1 MKALIPR
8 SLSIQTFLPSPLSS
22 PRFSVFFLHSVAG
35 DGAPSRRPQSH
46 ILPSSP
52 ASSSQSFASPSSF
65 SSSSSF
71 STRHYEEECKNV
83 KVAVFWDFENC
94 NIPVGVNVFRVV
106 HRITSALR
114 SNGIKGPVTITAFG
128 DVSQLSRTT
137 QEALACTGVCLTHVP
152 HGGKNSSDRFFMADL
167 VYWVSQNPPPV
178 HFFLISGDRDFA
190 NILHRLRMSNYNVLL
205 SSKDGAPG
213 VLCSAAT
220 FMWPWSSLVKG
231 ETTIVKHFNHPPDGL
246 YESWYGHYKAVLDDP
261 FSDIEQAT
269 NSQCEESMELISET
283 KPRPVP
289 KALVN
294 AIRQI
299 LYSYPEGLNL
309 PELRAELKRINATMD
324 KDFFGY
330 KKFSHLL
337 ASMPNI
343 LKMIPNP
350 SLEGQSLV
358 VSTHR
363 KIADSVPSRFKLV
376 QDVDVSD
383 GEKNGASRQNGKPL
397 PITPPSNESEP
408 ASTIS
413 ETIAHQKENDSDSG
427 KQNSSPTQGQH
438 AVDEGSLLERIKG
451 FIFGHQHYKTEPF
464 SPSKGNDMEGNA
476 YASTS
481 EHSNNTAAEKG
492 FVQRI
497 IKTWSYRSS
506 GQRVGGT
513 DSISGLDSTS
523 HEDSG
528 EAKSIC
534 KPTEKLK
541 FEDKATRSKHNFS
554 NQPSASPNSTEA
566 SESISKDKTIEQ
578 SETSIGSPDMNQSF
592 FSQIASWWMF
602 WKSGKD
608 QKISSTAYEEV
619 TNCQEDVAC
628 GKSNNDLG
636 NIIGETEPHDVFS
649 KGHFWDALESF
660 LLTSKGSELI
670 LKSRTRGQLVHGF
683 QKEGLWILKDLTE
696 AQIFQLVNLIIM
708 EKKWLEESTS
718 QMFPF
723 RLSLASKRKCGS
735 SHVLGS
741 SGLSSLFTG
750 RISKPYT
757 HRQVEQETLDQ
768 NPGCFR
774 NGFDNTLDAKPP
786 QNFVEL
792 KAWFQKAAYKGP
804 ENIEPEDLQKLFES
818 KFNTKLISSV
828 YGYPSLRS
836 LIAACLT
843 DVDFSH
849 GKRKSSPSRE
859 EILSDCHKLLLELF
873 DEYPEGFN
881 MSIFKP
887 TFMQKYGYILDFQM
901 LGYPKL
907 ASLLQIMPGVRIE
920 SSFIIPSE
928 RFRSDSSWSKQ
939 PIIGTLDH
947 SSPDDKSNSINKD
960 SKGDSTAEDY
970 AWEELGPLS
979 ETVNHGGNTV
989 AQVNDKKVSY
999 DEASLSDDDFSDS
1012 EGDSL
1017 SQSGELESK
1026 SKRRGE
1032 DSSLLQILDSWYG
1045 SLEGNEKDQAQ
1056 AVDGQVDCSKIKTME
1071 LNPINEQKVKAR
1083 PTKRYCFVS
1092 KSPNDE
1098 KEKLVDNILGSLK
1111 RAGDSKLHS

>member
-1 MKALIPR
+1 MLVRSISFAIVNFSILLSKKIPADDSFLIP
-8 SLSIQTFLPSPLSS
+8 
-22 PRFSVFFLHSVAG
+22 FSYEFFFFINV
-35 DGAPSRRPQSH
+35 
-46 ILPSSP
+46 
-52 ASSSQSFASPSSF
+52 
-65 SSSSSF
+65 
-71 STRHYEEECKNV
+71 STVHKN
-83 KVAVFWDFENC
+83 
-94 NIPVGVNVFRVV
+94 
-106 HRITSALR
+106 L
-114 SNGIKGPVTITAFG
+114 
-128 DVSQLSRTT
+128 QL
-137 QEALACTGVCLTHVP
+137 LCIV
-152 HGGKNSSDRFFMADL
+152 GGKNSSDRFLMADL
-167 VYWVSQNPPPV
+167 VYWVSQNPPPA

-190 NILHRLRMSNYNVLL
+190 NILHRLRMSNYNILL

-231 ETTIVKHFNHPPDGL
+231 ESTIVKHFNHPPDRL
-246 YESWYGHYKAVLDDP
+246 YESWYGHCKAVLDDP
-261 FSDIEQAT
+261 FSDIEQAA
-269 NSQCEESMELISET
+269 NSQCEESMGLISET

-289 KALVN
+289 KALVS

-299 LYSYPEGLNL
+299 LYSYPEGLYL
-309 PELRAELKRINATMD
+309 PELRTELKRINATMD

-343 LKMIPNP
+343 LKIIPNP
-350 SLEGQSLV
+350 SLEGQLLV

-363 KIADSVPSRFKLV
+363 KIADSVPSRFKPV

-383 GEKNGASRQNGKPL
+383 GENNGALRKNGKPL
-397 PITPPSNESEP
+397 PITPPSNKSEP

-413 ETIAHQKENDSDSG
+413 ETIANEKGNDSDSG
-427 KQNSSPTQGQH
+427 KQNSSPTQGQDV
-438 AVDEGSLLERIKG
+438 VDLGGLLERIKG
-451 FIFGHQHYKTEPF
+451 FLFGHQRCKTEPF
-464 SPSKGNDMEGNA
+464 SPIKGNDMEGSA

-481 EHSNNTAAEKG
+481 EHTNNTAPRKG
-492 FVQRI
+492 FAHRI
-497 IKTWSYRSS
+497 IKVWSYRSS

-513 DSISGLDSTS
+513 DSISGLDSIS

-528 EAKSIC
+528 EAQSIC

-541 FEDKATRSKHNFS
+541 FEDKATQSKHNFS
-554 NQPSASPNSTEA
+554 NQPSASANSTEA
-566 SESISKDKTIEQ
+566 SESILKDKTIEQ
-578 SETSIGSPDMNQSF
+578 SETSSGSPDMNQSF
-592 FSQIASWWMF
+592 FSQIGSWWRF
-602 WKSGKD
+602 WKSNKD
-608 QKISSTAYEEV
+608 QNISSTAREEV
-619 TNCQEDVAC
+619 INYQEDVAC
-628 GKSNNDLG
+628 EKSNNDLG
-636 NIIGETEPHDVFS
+636 NIIGETELHDVFS
-649 KGHFWDALESF
+649 KGYFWDALESF

-670 LKSRTRGQLVHGF
+670 LKSRTRLGLFPSCYHPKSTIDDQFRAVATEGGRKKKREKNLESVAHGARAICCPWAIYLPTTQLVHGL
-683 QKEGLWILKDLTE
+683 QKEGPWVLKDLTE
-696 AQIFQLVNLIIM
+696 TQLFKLVNLIIM

-718 QMFPF
+718 QTFPF
-723 RLSLASKRKCGS
+723 RLSLASKRKCGL
-735 SHVLGS
+735 SHVPGS

-750 RISKPYT
+750 RTSKPST
-757 HRQVEQETLDQ
+757 HRQVEQETLDH
-768 NPGCFR
+768 NPGCVR
-774 NGFDNTLDAKPP
+774 NAFDKTLDAKPP

-792 KAWFQKAAYKGP
+792 KAWFQKAAYKGL
-804 ENIEPEDLQKLFES
+804 EDVEPEDLQKLFES
-818 KFNTKLISSV
+818 KFNTKLVSSV
-828 YGYPSLRS
+828 YGYPSLQS

-843 DVDFSH
+843 DVDFFC

-887 TFMQKYGYILDFQM
+887 TFIEKYGYILDFQM

-939 PIIGTLDH
+939 PIVGKLDD
-947 SSPDDKSNSINKD
+947 SSPDEKSNSINKD
-960 SKGDSTAEDY
+960 SKGESTSEDY

-979 ETVNHGGNTV
+979 ETVIHDGNTV

-999 DEASLSDDDFSDS
+999 DEASLSDDDFSAS
-1012 EGDSL
+1012 EGDSP

-1026 SKRRGE
+1026 SQRCGE

-1045 SLEGNEKDQAQ
+1045 SKEGGAKDQAQ
-1056 AVDGQVDCSKIKTME
+1056 AVDSLVDYSKIKTMD
-1071 LNPINEQKVKAR
+1071 LKPINEQKVKAR

-1098 KEKLVDNILGSLK
+1098 KERLVDNILGSLK
-1111 RAGDSKLHS
+1111 KAGDSKLHS